1 MAKYSYEFKKEV
13 VQAYLDGKGGYKFL
27 AKEFGIPS
35 PSKVKLWVDNYR
47 TLGDEAL
54 MRSRKNESF
63 TFEYKL
69 HVVELYLTSEVSY
82 QELALQE
89 RIHNPTQIVKWVN
102 DFRIAGPDA
111 LRPKKKG
118 RKVSLESSNK
128 LSSKTESAEIVSVD
142 TTAEHVKQLEDELL
156 KLKIENAYFK
166 RTEEAAFRGGSS
178 SEKTARII
186 HSLRGEFKLKD
197 ILAVVGF
204 PKATYMY
211 WQKRFNRENPNKE
224 LEEKILEIRSI
235 NKDWGYRRVYGALR
249 KQGILINKKKVQRI
263 MQKLNLQ
270 VTSFTRKSCKYSSY
284 KGKVGKVAPNRI
296 HRRFDTQIPHQ
307 KITTDTTEFKYYE
320 VDDKG
325 RMIIKKLY
333 LDPFMDMC
341 NREILSYGISQHPS
355 AANIMGALN
364 QAIEI
369 TADCPYRRTFHSDQG
384 WAYQMKAY
392 VHTLKENRIFQSMS
406 RKGSCHDNS
415 VMENFFG
422 IMKQEMYYGVV
433 YYSYDELKEAIEK
446 YIKYYNEQRIKEKLG
461 WMSPVEYRLN
471 LLAA

>member
-1 MAKYSYEFKKEV
+1 M
-13 VQAYLDGKGGYKFL
+13 
-27 AKEFGIPS
+27 
-35 PSKVKLWVDNYR
+35 
-47 TLGDEAL
+47 
-54 MRSRKNESF
+54 
-63 TFEYKL
+63 
-69 HVVELYLTSEVSY
+69 
-82 QELALQE
+82 
-89 RIHNPTQIVKWVN
+89 
-102 DFRIAGPDA
+102 
-111 LRPKKKG
+111 
-118 RKVSLESSNK
+118 
-128 LSSKTESAEIVSVD
+128 
-142 TTAEHVKQLEDELL
+142 
-156 KLKIENAYFK
+156 FK

-178 SEKTARII
+178 SEKKARII

-270 VTSFTRKSCKYSSY
+270 VTSFTRKSRKYSSY
-284 KGKVGKVAPNRI
+284 KGKIGKVAPNRI
-296 HRRFDTQIPHQ
+296 HRRFDTNILHQ
-307 KITTDTTEFKYYE
+307 KIATDTTEFKYYE

-364 QAIEI
+364 QVIEI

-384 WAYQMKAY
+384 WAYQMNAY
-392 VHTLKENRIFQSMS
+392 VHTLKENRIFQNMS
-406 RKGSCHDNS
+406 RKGNCHDNS
-415 VMENFFG
+415 AMENFFG

-433 YYSYDELKEAIEK
+433 YYSYDELKEAIEQ

-461 WMSPVEYRLN
+461 
-471 LLAA
+471 